1 MNKKGMKP
9 DSLLEAE
16 VKQESKKPID
26 LLEQESLTRFDRNRN
41 NKDGNN
47 GNRNKK
53 KRKGI
58 MTTARR
64 HRPKV
69 EIVRSNLR
77 GGRTR
82 IDPNR
87 QRTAT
92 EEKEETEKIVRET
105 ITIITGT
112 EDRIKDG
119 IMRTDVR
126 KEDRI
131 RNVHRIRTVRRIKSV
146 HKIKSVR

>member
-1 MNKKGMKP
+1 
-9 DSLLEAE
+9 
-16 VKQESKKPID
+16 
-26 LLEQESLTRFDRNRN
+26 
-41 NKDGNN
+41 
-47 GNRNKK
+47 
-53 KRKGI
+53 

-82 IDPNR
+82 IVPNR

>member
-1 MNKKGMKP
+1 MTCWNRKASPASTVTEIIRTETTVTG
-9 DSLLEAE
+9 
-16 VKQESKKPID
+16 
-26 LLEQESLTRFDRNRN
+26 TRRRE
-41 NKDGNN
+41 KE
-47 GNRNKK
+47 
-53 KRKGI
+53 I

-82 IDPNR
+82 IVPNR

-119 IMRTDVR
+119 VMRTDVR
-126 KEDRI
+126 KEDRSEE
-131 RNVHRIRTVRRIKSV
+131 RRVGKECRIGCRSRWSPY
-146 HKIKSVR
+146 H

>member
-1 MNKKGMKP
+1 
-9 DSLLEAE
+9 
-16 VKQESKKPID
+16 
-26 LLEQESLTRFDRNRN
+26 
-41 NKDGNN
+41 
-47 GNRNKK
+47 
-53 KRKGI
+53 

-82 IDPNR
+82 IVPNR

-146 HKIKSVR
+146 RRIENGNPNRNVLKIRNARRNNCLLYTSDAADD

>member
-53 KRKGI
+53 KRKGNND
-58 MTTARR
+58 TARR

-82 IDPNR
+82 IVPNR

-105 ITIITGT
+105 ITI
-112 EDRIKDG
+112 
-119 IMRTDVR
+119 
-126 KEDRI
+126 
-131 RNVHRIRTVRRIKSV
+131 
-146 HKIKSVR
+146 